1 MLDSQDYIMYIINEH
16 EILPTNHPTHVYI
29 DRVINRLVF
38 KIKDWH
44 KVELQMSEILKLF
57 GSPKKVI
64 DKTKKGE
71 NVASIEVVEVVL
83 KQCSLV
89 DNQYQQKSEV
99 LNTFMYNKS
108 YAYLWNVES
117 SNLVFLKSYNAEF
130 DGNIVTFTDQN
141 VRPWEIEGKWIWNCL
156 LINTNDVLFHRTRSK
171 KICQKVWIFIFC
183 KMETMETSKHG
194 KILNTARKTGLNEAK
209 TASQK
214 VVYKTA
220 ETTGELIGNKI
231 GEKFVKPKHV
241 PDMNSRNFEEMVV
254 PLDKGQEILNKLKQ
268 VL

>member
-16 EILPTNHPTHVYI
+16 EILPTNNPTHVYI

-83 KQCSLV
+83 KQCGLV

-99 LNTFMYNKS
+99 LNTFMHNKS
-108 YAYLWNVES
+108 YAYLLNVES

-130 DGNIVTFTDQN
+130 DGNVVTFTDQN
-141 VRPWEIEGKWIWNCL
+141 VRPWEI
-156 LINTNDVLFHRTRSK
+156 
-171 KICQKVWIFIFC
+171 
-183 KMETMETSKHG
+183 
-194 KILNTARKTGLNEAK
+194 
-209 TASQK
+209 
-214 VVYKTA
+214 
-220 ETTGELIGNKI
+220 
-231 GEKFVKPKHV
+231 
-241 PDMNSRNFEEMVV
+241 
-254 PLDKGQEILNKLKQ
+254 
-268 VL
+268 